1 MPTKKPAMKVYV
13 TPEEYREVIESADRA
28 CLSVSTY
35 VRRVCL
41 GMPTPTFEKQKA
53 VRELLAVNADLGRLG
68 GLLKMW
74 LMDEDRNQREAERLL
89 HELQQIKA
97 LLVQKIEAL

>member
-1 MPTKKPAMKVYV
+1 MKVYV

-53 VRELLAVNADLGRLG
+53 VRELLGVNADLGRLG

-89 HELQQIKA
+89 RELQQIKA

>member
-13 TPEEYREVIESADRA
+13 TPEEYKEVIESADRA

-53 VRELLAVNADLGRLG
+53 VRELLGVNADLGRLG

>member
-1 MPTKKPAMKVYV
+1 MATKKTAMKIYV
-13 TPEEYREVIESADRA
+13 DPNEYVEIIQSAERTQ
-28 CLSVSTY
+28 LSVSTY
-35 VRRVCL
+35 VRRLCL

-53 VRELLAVNADLGRLG
+53 VRELLGVNADLGRLG

>member
-13 TPEEYREVIESADRA
+13 TPEEYKEVIESADRA

-53 VRELLAVNADLGRLG
+53 VRELLGVNADLGRLG

-74 LMDEDRNQREAERLL
+74 IMDEDRNQREAERLL

>member
-1 MPTKKPAMKVYV
+1 MTTKKTAMKIYV
-13 TPEEYREVIESADRA
+13 DPSEYVEIIQSADRA
-28 CLSVSTY
+28 QLSVSTY
-35 VRRVCL
+35 VRRLCL

-74 LMDEDRNQREAERLL
+74 LMDEDRNQREAARLL
-89 HELQQIKA
+89 RELQQVKS
-97 LLVQKIEAL
+97 LLIQKIEAL

>member
-53 VRELLAVNADLGRLG
+53 VRELLGVNADLGRLG

-89 HELQQIKA
+89 RELQQIKA

>member
-53 VRELLAVNADLGRLG
+53 VRELLGVNADLGRLG

>member
-13 TPEEYREVIESADRA
+13 TPEEYREVIASADRA

-53 VRELLAVNADLGRLG
+53 VRELLSVNADLGRLG